1 MIIFLCDGRS
11 KLTMLRTADND
22 SILVHILL
30 PKFSSCCLLLTVVHF
45 RVLVPEFTSPAQE
58 QSPAGLHGDQ
68 APRPH
73 RHGLARHAR
82 LRGPAPEPEGRID
95 VLDPRQADVKRGL
108 YHYLVYK

>member
-1 MIIFLCDGRS
+1 MLSFTDGC
-11 KLTMLRTADND
+11 T
-22 SILVHILL
+22 
-30 PKFSSCCLLLTVVHF
+30 FQGSSF
-45 RVLVPEFTSPAQE
+45 EFTSPAQE

-73 RHGLARHAR
+73 RHGQVR
-82 LRGPAPEPEGRID
+82 LRGPVPEPEGRID

>member
-1 MIIFLCDGRS
+1 
-11 KLTMLRTADND
+11 MLRTADND

-30 PKFSSCCLLLTVVHF
+30 PKFISCCLLLTVVHF

-73 RHGLARHAR
+73 RHGHARQVR
-82 LRGPAPEPEGRID
+82 LRGPVPEPEGRMD
-95 VLDPRQADVKRGL
+95 VLYPRQADVKRGP
-108 YHYLVYK
+108 YHHLVYKLILAVF